1 MAIYKY
7 VARDINAKK
16 ITGKTEARDEHE
28 LSQLLRVKD
37 MYLISHKDITK
48 EETKNYKMKLKELAN
63 FCREIGTMMN
73 SRLPLIRT
81 VSILASREDNK
92 KLKAI
97 YNDIYVKLQQGQTL
111 SDALKEQGKAF
122 PDILI
127 QMVRSG
133 EASGNMQDTMMV
145 LNNQFTNDN
154 KIKNKVKSAM
164 TYPVIL
170 GIVTIVVLLIV
181 YTAVLPSFFSM
192 FEGMELPL
200 ITEIN
205 IIISK
210 FIMSYWY
217 ALLIGILVLILI
229 IVSLLQLPKVKYQFD
244 RFKLKMPI
252 IGKLMKII
260 YTSRFART
268 LCSLYSSGI
277 SIVNA
282 MVIVKST
289 IGNKYIETQF
299 DNSIKAVRNGEALS
313 VAIGMIDGFDIKLT
327 SSVYIGEE
335 SGNLEDLL
343 SSLADDF
350 DYEAMLASEKMVAI
364 LEPAMIIVLAVVI
377 CVIIISVLVPIYS
390 MYQNVGS
397 M

>member
-73 SRLPLIRT
+73 SGLPLIRT

-289 IGNKYIETQF
+289 IGNKNIETQF

>member
-73 SRLPLIRT
+73 SGLPLIRT

-268 LCSLYSSGI
+268 LCSLYSNGI

>member
-73 SRLPLIRT
+73 SGLPLIRT

-268 LCSLYSSGI
+268 LCPLYSSGI

>member
-1 MAIYKY
+1 MSM
-7 VARDINAKK
+7 N
-16 ITGKTEARDEHE
+16 
-28 LSQLLRVKD
+28 LRVKD

-48 EETKNYKMKLKELAN
+48 EETKNYQMKLKELAN

-73 SRLPLIRT
+73 SGLPLIRT

-133 EASGNMQDTMMV
+133 EASGNMQDTTMV

-229 IVSLLQLPKVKYQFD
+229 IVSLLQVPKVKYQFD

>member
-1 MAIYKY
+1 
-7 VARDINAKK
+7 
-16 ITGKTEARDEHE
+16 
-28 LSQLLRVKD
+28 
-37 MYLISHKDITK
+37 
-48 EETKNYKMKLKELAN
+48 
-63 FCREIGTMMN
+63 
-73 SRLPLIRT
+73 
-81 VSILASREDNK
+81 
-92 KLKAI
+92 
-97 YNDIYVKLQQGQTL
+97 
-111 SDALKEQGKAF
+111 
-122 PDILI
+122 
-127 QMVRSG
+127 
-133 EASGNMQDTMMV
+133 
-145 LNNQFTNDN
+145 
-154 KIKNKVKSAM
+154 
-164 TYPVIL
+164 
-170 GIVTIVVLLIV
+170 
-181 YTAVLPSFFSM
+181 
-192 FEGMELPL
+192 
-200 ITEIN
+200 
-205 IIISK
+205 
-210 FIMSYWY
+210 
-217 ALLIGILVLILI
+217 
-229 IVSLLQLPKVKYQFD
+229 
-244 RFKLKMPI
+244 
-252 IGKLMKII
+252 MKII

-313 VAIGMIDGFDIKLT
+313 VAIGMID
-327 SSVYIGEE
+327 E

>member
-1 MAIYKY
+1 MAVYKY

-16 ITGKTEARDEHE
+16 INGKIEARDEHE
-28 LSQLLRVKD
+28 LCQLLRVKD
-37 MYLISHKDITK
+37 LYLISHKDITK
-48 EETKNYKMKLKELAN
+48 EEVKNYKFKLKELAN

-73 SRLPLIRT
+73 SGLPLIRT

-92 KLKAI
+92 KLKKI
-97 YNDIYVKLQQGQTL
+97 YNDIYIKLQQGQTL
-111 SDALKEQGKAF
+111 SDALNDQGKAF
-122 PDILI
+122 PNILI

-133 EASGNMQDTMMV
+133 EASGNMQDTMMTMY
-145 LNNQFTNDN
+145 NQFTSDN

-170 GIVTIVVLLIV
+170 AVVTIIVLLIV

-192 FEGMELPL
+192 FEGMDLPL

-205 IIISK
+205 INISK
-210 FIMSYWY
+210 FITSYWY
-217 ALLIGILVLILI
+217 ALLIGVLVFILI
-229 IVSLLQLPKVKYQFD
+229 IVSLLQMPKIRYQFD
-244 RFKLKMPI
+244 RFKLKIPV
-252 IGKLMKII
+252 IGKLLKII

-282 MVIVKST
+282 MVIVRST

-299 DNSIKAVRNGEALS
+299 ENSIKAVRNGEALS

-335 SGNLEDLL
+335 SGNLEKLL

-364 LEPAMIIVLAVVI
+364 LEPVMIIFLAVII
-377 CVIIISVLVPIYS
+377 CIIVISVLIPIYS

>member
-73 SRLPLIRT
+73 SGLPLIRT

-217 ALLIGILVLILI
+217 TLLIGILVLILI
-229 IVSLLQLPKVKYQFD
+229 IVSLLQLPKVKYQ
-244 RFKLKMPI
+244 
-252 IGKLMKII
+252 IG
-260 YTSRFART
+260 RAH
-268 LCSLYSSGI
+268 
-277 SIVNA
+277 V
-282 MVIVKST
+282 
-289 IGNKYIETQF
+289 
-299 DNSIKAVRNGEALS
+299 
-313 VAIGMIDGFDIKLT
+313 
-327 SSVYIGEE
+327 
-335 SGNLEDLL
+335 
-343 SSLADDF
+343 
-350 DYEAMLASEKMVAI
+350 
-364 LEPAMIIVLAVVI
+364 
-377 CVIIISVLVPIYS
+377 
-390 MYQNVGS
+390 
-397 M
+397 

>member
-73 SRLPLIRT
+73 SGLPLIRT

-92 KLKAI
+92 KLKAV

-192 FEGMELPL
+192 FEGMKLPL

>member
-1 MAIYKY
+1 MAVYKY
-7 VARDINAKK
+7 VARDINAKRINGK
-16 ITGKTEARDEHE
+16 IEARDEHE

-37 MYLISHKDITK
+37 LYLISHKDITK
-48 EETKNYKMKLKELAN
+48 EEAKNYKMKLKELSN
-63 FCREIGTMMN
+63 FCREVGTMMN
-73 SRLPLIRT
+73 SGLPLIRT

-92 KLKAI
+92 KLKKI

-133 EASGNMQDTMMV
+133 EASGNMQDTMMTM
-145 LNNQFTNDN
+145 NAQFASDN

-164 TYPVIL
+164 TYPIIL
-170 GIVTIVVLLIV
+170 AVVTVVVLLIV

-200 ITEIN
+200 ITAIN
-205 IIISK
+205 ISISK
-210 FIMSYWY
+210 FVINYWY
-217 ALLIGILVLILI
+217 WLLVGVLVLILI
-229 IVSLLQLPKVKYQFD
+229 IVTLLQMPKIRYQFD
-244 RFKLKMPI
+244 RFKLKMPV
-252 IGKLMKII
+252 IGKLLKII

-282 MVIVKST
+282 MVIVRST

-299 DNSIKAVRNGEALS
+299 EDSIKAVRNGEALS
-313 VAIGMIDGFDIKLT
+313 VAIGLIDGFDIKLT

-335 SGNLEDLL
+335 SGNLEKLL

-364 LEPAMIIVLAVVI
+364 IEPAMIIFLAVII
-377 CVIIISVLVPIYS
+377 CIIVISVLIPIYS

>member
-1 MAIYKY
+1 
-7 VARDINAKK
+7 
-16 ITGKTEARDEHE
+16 
-28 LSQLLRVKD
+28 

-73 SRLPLIRT
+73 SGLPLIRT

>member
-1 MAIYKY
+1 
-7 VARDINAKK
+7 
-16 ITGKTEARDEHE
+16 
-28 LSQLLRVKD
+28 
-37 MYLISHKDITK
+37 
-48 EETKNYKMKLKELAN
+48 
-63 FCREIGTMMN
+63 
-73 SRLPLIRT
+73 
-81 VSILASREDNK
+81 
-92 KLKAI
+92 
-97 YNDIYVKLQQGQTL
+97 
-111 SDALKEQGKAF
+111 
-122 PDILI
+122 
-127 QMVRSG
+127 
-133 EASGNMQDTMMV
+133 MQDTMMV

>member
-73 SRLPLIRT
+73 SGLPLIRT

-192 FEGMELPL
+192 FEGMKLPL

>member
-7 VARDINAKK
+7 IARDLNAQR
-16 ITGKTEARDEHE
+16 ISGKMEARDEHE

-37 MYLISHKDITK
+37 FYLISHKDITK

-73 SRLPLIRT
+73 SGLPLIRA
-81 VSILASREDNK
+81 VSILASRENNK
-92 KLKAI
+92 KIKKI
-97 YNDIYVKLQQGQTL
+97 YNDIYIKLQQGQTL

-145 LNNQFTNDN
+145 MNRQFTNDN
-154 KIKNKVKSAM
+154 RIKNKVKSAM

-170 GIVTIVVLLIV
+170 AIVTVVVLLIV
-181 YTAVLPSFFSM
+181 YTAVLPSFFDM

-200 ITEIN
+200 ITAIN
-205 IIISK
+205 ISISK

-217 ALLIGILVLILI
+217 ALLIGVLVVILG
-229 IVSLLQLPKVKYQFD
+229 IVSLLQVSKVRYQFD

-252 IGKLMKII
+252 IGKLLKII
-260 YTSRFART
+260 YTAGFART

-289 IGNKYIETQF
+289 IGNKYIEAQF
-299 DNSIKAVRNGEALS
+299 DNSIKAVRNGDALS
-313 VAIGMIDGFDIKLT
+313 VAIGLIDGFDIKLT

-335 SGNLEDLL
+335 SGNLENLL

-364 LEPAMIIVLAVVI
+364 LEPVMIIFLAVII
-377 CVIIISVLVPIYS
+377 CVIVISVLVPIYS
-390 MYQNVGS
+390 MYQNVGN

>member
-73 SRLPLIRT
+73 SGLPLIRT

-200 ITEIN
+200 ITEII

>member
-73 SRLPLIRT
+73 SGLPLIRT

-350 DYEAMLASEKMVAI
+350 DYEVMLASEKMVAI

>member
-1 MAIYKY
+1 
-7 VARDINAKK
+7 
-16 ITGKTEARDEHE
+16 
-28 LSQLLRVKD
+28 

-73 SRLPLIRT
+73 SGLPLIRT

-244 RFKLKMPI
+244 RLKLKMPI

>member
-1 MAIYKY
+1 
-7 VARDINAKK
+7 
-16 ITGKTEARDEHE
+16 
-28 LSQLLRVKD
+28 
-37 MYLISHKDITK
+37 
-48 EETKNYKMKLKELAN
+48 
-63 FCREIGTMMN
+63 
-73 SRLPLIRT
+73 
-81 VSILASREDNK
+81 
-92 KLKAI
+92 
-97 YNDIYVKLQQGQTL
+97 
-111 SDALKEQGKAF
+111 
-122 PDILI
+122 
-127 QMVRSG
+127 
-133 EASGNMQDTMMV
+133 
-145 LNNQFTNDN
+145 
-154 KIKNKVKSAM
+154 
-164 TYPVIL
+164 
-170 GIVTIVVLLIV
+170 
-181 YTAVLPSFFSM
+181 
-192 FEGMELPL
+192 
-200 ITEIN
+200 
-205 IIISK
+205 
-210 FIMSYWY
+210 
-217 ALLIGILVLILI
+217 
-229 IVSLLQLPKVKYQFD
+229 
-244 RFKLKMPI
+244 MPI

-260 YTSRFART
+260 YASRFART